1 MTDEFKLRMRA
12 RLIELRAE
20 LEALVATGD
29 ASADVV
35 ELDQTRVGRLSRMDA
50 LQAQA
55 MAQESGRR
63 RAATLRGIAKAL
75 ARIDTGEYGVCQS
88 CDESIPHKRLEF
100 DPTALM
106 CVQCAS
112 KAERT

>member
-1 MTDEFKLRMRA
+1 MTDDFNARMRA
-12 RLIELRAE
+12 RLIELRDE

-63 RAATLRGIAKAL
+63 RAATLRGIAAAL
-75 ARIDTGEYGVCQS
+75 ARLDSGEYGVCQS
-88 CDESIPHKRLEF
+88 CDESIPRPRLEF
-100 DPTALM
+100 DPAARM
-106 CVQCAS
+106 CVECAS
-112 KAERT
+112 NAERS